1 MTGPYIRRRPAALL
15 AALCLCLALTGC
27 DTGAHMTAFDASSY
41 VSGLLD
47 QSFKKT
53 WSNAWL
59 DLVDLTEG
67 AALDAYEA
75 GLDQEYRRFAYQF
88 DLQDAS
94 LTDETRQAARDLLA
108 EICAK
113 AQYTVQSAVALDDER
128 YAVEVKV
135 RSIDLFLQVE
145 ADDLSDYAAAFQ
157 AAHASDRPDA
167 LDDADRSAYWT
178 QYENDWAL
186 GVVEL
191 CRSKLGLLGYGDV
204 ESILV
209 LVAPDD
215 AGNYSMGDNDFANLS
230 ALILPY

>member
-27 DTGAHMTAFDASSY
+27 DTGAHMTVFDASSY

-215 AGNYSMGDNDFANLS
+215 AGTYSRGDNDFANLS

>member
-27 DTGAHMTAFDASSY
+27 DTGAHMTVFDASSY

-167 LDDADRSAYWT
+167 LD
-178 QYENDWAL
+178 
-186 GVVEL
+186 
-191 CRSKLGLLGYGDV
+191 
-204 ESILV
+204 
-209 LVAPDD
+209 
-215 AGNYSMGDNDFANLS
+215 LS
-230 ALILPY
+230 LIHISEPTRH